1 MEIYIIREFRKNFE
15 LDCIIFTVIFAII
28 EFIIIIFALFDLN
41 SKNGKINLL
50 KFKIAVFIIDIVLR
64 MLYLNKYYF
73 ENNKLKAQ
81 DIKIKKDKNEMSK
94 KQKYIGFKKKKQ
106 KKERNYF
113 NSKNIHQQNGF
124 KKKYR

>member
-1 MEIYIIREFRKNFE
+1 MEIYIIREFRKNYE
-15 LDCIIFTVIFAII
+15 MDCIIFTVIFAII

-73 ENNKLKAQ
+73 ANNKLKAQ

-113 NSKNIHQQNGF
+113 NSKNINQKNSF

>member
-113 NSKNIHQQNGF
+113 NSKNIYQKNSF